1 MPSLKAI
8 QKPEHLSHPKYRADI
23 DGLRAIAVLSVI
35 CFHAFPLSLK
45 GGFIGVDIFFVI
57 SGYLISTIIFDNLE
71 HHTFSFI
78 EFYSRR
84 IKRIFPALL
93 LVLIACLIFG
103 WFALLA
109 DEYKQLGKHIA
120 GGAGFISNFIFWN
133 ESGYFDNTADTKPLL
148 HLWTLG
154 IEEQFYIVWPLLLW
168 AAWKKK
174 FNLLT
179 ISIVI
184 AIFSFVL
191 NVKGIRADAIA
202 TFYSPQTRF
211 WELLIG
217 SILAY
222 VTLYKPNLLATQKQ
236 KLDGWLGALIW
247 TGLSKENLRT
257 LRNAQS
263 LLGAA
268 LIGYGLLIL
277 NKDRH
282 FPGTWALL
290 PTLGAA
296 LIISAGT
303 QAWFNRI
310 VLSNRL
316 LVWVGLISFPL
327 YLWHWPLLSFACI
340 LEGEASLKMRS
351 IALLVSIILAWLTY
365 QLIEK
370 PIRLKA
376 KSNITVYILITL
388 ILLVGSGGYVLY
400 KNDGLQ
406 GYGFRSEEKNDFT
419 NYFENSLPK
428 QNYFEETGMSKKYRA
443 DCEFYDFEKHRISK
457 VTRIPK
463 LQIDISCY
471 TPNTD
476 PKKKNILF
484 VLGDS
489 HAQQLYFG
497 LKNNIPADWQILIVA
512 SSGCSPTY
520 KSQEEAKNDY
530 CQKSNQ
536 FALKTIQET
545 KPNVVIVAQAHGH
558 KFDELNELG
567 DLLLKSGVNKII
579 FTGPVPHWKRD
590 LPKIILRKLWGNTPE
605 RTFVD
610 IDEKI
615 MAENINL
622 KRQFLKSKSLVFID
636 VMAVFCNDSG
646 CLTRIGDDKKT
657 GITSWDYGHLTP
669 IASDYLAK
677 NVLIKNILNTKS
689 SGPDISL

>member
-71 HHTFSFI
+71 HNTFSFI

-236 KLDGWLGALIW
+236 KLDEWLVAIIW
-247 TGLSKENLRT
+247 TGLPKENLRT

-303 QAWFNRI
+303 QAGFNRI

-316 LVWVGLISFPL
+316 LVWFGLISFPL

-340 LEGEASLKMRS
+340 LEGEASLKIRS

-365 QLIEK
+365 QVIEK
-370 PIRLKA
+370 PIRLKT
-376 KSNITVYILITL
+376 KSNSTVYILITL
-388 ILLVGSGGYVLY
+388 MLLVGSGGYALY
-400 KNDGLQ
+400 KNDGFQ
-406 GYGFRSEEKNDFT
+406 GYGFRSKEKNDFA

-428 QNYFEETGMSKKYRA
+428 QNYFAVTGMSANYRN
-443 DCEFYDFEKHRISK
+443 DCDFYDYEKHRISN
-457 VTRIPK
+457 VTKTPK
-463 LQIDISCY
+463 LHIDKTCY
-471 TPNTD
+471 TPNPD

-484 VLGDS
+484 IWGDS

-497 LKNNIPADWQILIVA
+497 LNNNMPDDWQILIVA
-512 SSGCSPTY
+512 SSGCSPST
-520 KSQEEAKNDY
+520 KFQKDASNDY
-530 CQKSNQ
+530 CQRSNQ
-536 FALKTIQET
+536 FALKTIQEI
-545 KPNVVIVAQAHGH
+545 KPSIVIMAQADGH
-558 KFDELNELG
+558 QFNELNEIG
-567 DLLLKSGVNKII
+567 DLLLVSGVHKVI
-579 FTGPVPHWKRD
+579 FTGPAPHWKSD
-590 LPKIILRKLWGNTPE
+590 LPKIIMRNLWNNTPE
-605 RTFVD
+605 RTFVN
-610 IDEKI
+610 IDEKT
-615 MAENINL
+615 INANASL
-622 KRQFLKSKSLVFID
+622 KTQFLKARHLVFVD
-636 VMAVFCNDSG
+636 VISALCNDSG
-646 CLTRIGDDKKT
+646 CLTRIGNDKKT
-657 GITSWDYGHLTP
+657 GITSFDHGHLTP
-669 IASDYLAK
+669 IASDYLARDL
-677 NVLIKNILNTKS
+677 LIKNILN
-689 SGPDISL
+689 

>member
-23 DGLRAIAVLSVI
+23 DGLRAIAVISVI

-120 GGAGFISNFIFWN
+120 GGAGFIANFIFWN

-179 ISIVI
+179 ISVVI

-247 TGLSKENLRT
+247 TGLPKENLRT

-303 QAWFNRI
+303 QAGFNRI

-316 LVWVGLISFPL
+316 LVWFGLISFPL

-388 ILLVGSGGYVLY
+388 MLLVGSGGYVLY
-400 KNDGLQ
+400 KNDGFQ
-406 GYGFRSEEKNDFT
+406 GYGFRSKEKNDFA

-484 VLGDS
+484 ILGDS

-622 KRQFLKSKSLVFID
+622 KKKFLKSKSLVFID
-636 VMAVFCNDSG
+636 VMTAFCNDSG
-646 CLTRIGDDKKT
+646 CLTRIGDDRKT

-677 NVLIKNILNTKS
+677 NLLIKNILNAKS
-689 SGPDISL
+689 SGPQISP